1 MSIKLDK
8 VFSYSLLFGITLGI
22 TICGYATLSPTTDLA
37 PVEMQQHQGER
48 ANGIGTG
55 P

>member
-1 MSIKLDK
+1 MNIKIDK

-22 TICGYATLSPTTDLA
+22 TICGYATYSPTTNLA
-37 PVEMQQHQGER
+37 PVEVQQRGGER
-48 ANGIGTG
+48 ATGIGTG

>member
-8 VFSYSLLFGITLGI
+8 VFSYGLFFGITLGI
-22 TICGYATLSPTTDLA
+22 TICGYATYSPTTNLA
-37 PVEMQQHQGER
+37 PVEVQQRGSER
-48 ANGIGTG
+48 ATGIGTG